1 VIISD
6 SHLTGRPLDSI
17 HNEFE
22 RGVCQAIYDSTEQR
36 RRRAAIVAA
45 LSLKHGL
52 RGLLFSWPLYLMGL
66 AAFALP
72 GQYSYLLSLLLL
84 PGIYISVA
92 ILRGGLKEDYNR
104 YVKNIILRPDALKTI
119 IFKIHAP

>member
-1 VIISD
+1 MTQSD
-6 SHLTGRPLDSI
+6 SHPTGRPLDNI
-17 HNEFE
+17 HNRFE
-22 RGVCQAIYDSTEQR
+22 RGVCQAIYASAEQR
-36 RRRAAIVAA
+36 QRRYAIIAA

-72 GQYSYLLSLLLL
+72 GKYSYLLSLFLL
-84 PGIYISVA
+84 PGIYISIA

-119 IFKIHAP
+119 IFKIRAP